1 VKEMKHIKFRA
12 WDQADQDFWEP
23 SGMIYFDIYSVPKF
37 IGHTFH
43 KKDSDHYE
51 SRYLIDQFTGH
62 LDSNDVEIYE
72 GDVVK
77 VVREDGCF
85 GRNNYTEI
93 DYVGC
98 PSWSELEPIVTGG
111 PDGCD
116 RVVSIEVIGNIH
128 QNPELLK

>member
-1 VKEMKHIKFRA
+1 MRDIKFRA
-12 WDQADQDFWEP
+12 WDKVCECYLDASFEIHSIGCVSYKGAWIP
-23 SGMIYFDIYSVPKF
+23 RSVDI
-37 IGHTFH
+37 
-43 KKDSDHYE
+43 E
-51 SRYLIDQFTGH
+51 QFTG
-62 LDSNDVEIYE
+62 LTDKNGVEIYE
-72 GDVVK
+72 GDIVK